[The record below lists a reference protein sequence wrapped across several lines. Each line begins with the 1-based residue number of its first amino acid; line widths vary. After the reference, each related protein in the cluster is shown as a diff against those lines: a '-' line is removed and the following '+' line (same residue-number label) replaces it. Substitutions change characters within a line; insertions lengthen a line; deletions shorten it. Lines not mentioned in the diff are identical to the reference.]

1 VCKKGEEAENRPM
14 PDERSVRGDDAEARL
29 LRTVD
34 ALARE
39 LDAERGAQA
48 TLQAS
53 IERDLGIDSLGRV
66 ELLLRIEQAF
76 GVHLPERTLAEAE
89 TVADLLAALRAAGRA
104 AEAAPVAAAALA
116 AQAAISGRPDEAE
129 TLVGALAW
137 HVARHAERTHIVLL
151 DDKGHQTLTYGALY
165 QVSKRIA
172 AGLQAHDIAGGQVA
186 IMLPTGFDFFA
197 CFLGAQLAGA
207 VPVPLYPPA
216 RPSQLEDHLRRH
228 SAILANCRARV
239 LVTLPQIKPL
249 ARLIQPQVRSLSA
262 VLTIDELQ
270 QGTASAAFA
279 RPRGTDL
286 ALLQY
291 TSGSTGNPKG
301 VTLTHANVLA
311 NVRAWSDAVALTPRD
326 VCVSWLPLYHDMGL
340 IGTWMGSLYNACTLV
355 LMSPLAFLAR
365 PERWLQAI
373 DRWRGTVT
381 AAPNFAFE
389 LLLRRAESSDFGA
402 LDLSCWRLCANGAEP
417 VSATTIERFCERFA
431 RHGFRRE
438 AMAPV
443 YGLAECTV
451 GLTVPPLGRPPRID
465 AVRRSALLAEDRA
478 EPAAGDDDVQLVV
491 GCGVPLPAHEIR
503 VVDEAGRPLAERRVG
518 RLQFR
523 GPSATAG
530 YFDNP
535 AETAKLLAE
544 GWLDSGDL
552 AYIAGGELFPVSRAK
567 DVIIRGG
574 QKLHPYEL
582 EEEVGRLPGVRKG
595 CVAVVGARDARSGT
609 ERVVVIAETRLADTE
624 QRRALHAKIAEL
636 AVRLLGAP
644 ADEIVLAR
652 PHSVLKTS
660 SGKIRRAAT
669 CAAFE
674 AGRLGAAGRAP
685 WLQLLRL
692 ALGAARGRGAVLLER
707 AGAVGFGLAAWGL
720 AAAAAAP
727 LLLLLALQRSPRR
740 RWRTVHRFARGW
752 LRALGMPVQAR
763 GLQHLDGGG
772 AAVLVANH
780 ASYLDSVVLLAALR
794 EPVTFVAKRE
804 LARVPLL
811 HWILRRLGVCFIER
825 FDLARSVRDAGRLA
839 ELLREGRRLLVFP
852 EGTFRR
858 PAGLLPFHLGAFLAA
873 AQTGAPVLPLAL
885 CGTRRLFPDR
895 AWLPRRAALQVHVEE
910 PLRPADSD
918 WQAALALRDAA
929 RRRIAHSCGEAA
941 LGTAL

>member
-1 VCKKGEEAENRPM
+1 M
-14 PDERSVRGDDAEARL
+14 PGERSMRTDDAEARL
-29 LRTVD
+29 LATVE

-39 LDAERGAQA
+39 LDAGRGVRA

-104 AEAAPVAAAALA
+104 AEAAPVAVAAPTPEAE
-116 AQAAISGRPDEAE
+116 SGGRPDEAE

-151 DDKGHQTLTYGALY
+151 DDEGHRTLSYGALY
-165 QVSKRIA
+165 EAGKRIA
-172 AGLQAHDIAGGQVA
+172 AGLHGHDVAGGQVA

-216 RPSQLEDHLRRH
+216 RPSQLEDHMRRH
-228 SAILANCRARV
+228 ATILANCRARV
-239 LVTLPQIKPL
+239 LLTLPQIKPL
-249 ARLIQPQVRSLSA
+249 ARLIQPQVKSLAA
-262 VLTIDELQ
+262 VLTAGELQ
-270 QGTASAAFA
+270 HGTASAAFA
-279 RPRGTDL
+279 RPRGADL

-301 VTLTHANVLA
+301 VTLTHDNVLC

-373 DRWRGTVT
+373 DRYRGTVT

-389 LLLRRAESSDFGA
+389 LLLRRADSADFGA

-417 VSATTIERFCERFA
+417 VSAATIERFCERFA

-451 GLTVPPLGRPPRID
+451 GLTVPPLDRPPRID
-465 AVRRSALLAEDRA
+465 PVSREVLLAESRA
-478 EPAAGDDDVQLVV
+478 VPAAGDDDAQRVV
-491 GCGVPLPAHEIR
+491 GCGVPLPGHEVR
-503 VVDEAGRPLAERRVG
+503 VVDDDGRPLAERRVG

-535 AETAKLLAE
+535 AETRKLLAD

-552 AYIAGGELFPVSRAK
+552 AYIADGELFPVSRAK

-574 QKLHPYEL
+574 HKLHPNEL

-595 CVAVVGARDARSGT
+595 CVAVVGARDARGGT
-609 ERVVVIAETRLADTE
+609 ERVVVIAETKLADAG
-624 QRRALHAKIAEL
+624 RRGELHEGIAALAL
-636 AVRLLGAP
+636 RLLGAP
-644 ADEIVLAR
+644 ADEVVLAP

-669 CAAFE
+669 CAAYE
-674 AGRLGAAGRAP
+674 SGRLGAAGHAA

-692 ALGAARGRGAVLLER
+692 TAGSTRARVARLAAR
-707 AGAVGFGLAAWGL
+707 AGALGFGLVAWGL

-727 LLLLLALQRSPRR
+727 LLLLLALQRSPHR
-740 RWRTVHRFARGW
+740 RWHTVHRFARAW
-752 LRALGMPVQAR
+752 LVTLGMPVHAR

-772 AAVLVANH
+772 AAMLVANH
-780 ASYLDSVVLLAALR
+780 ASYLDGVVLMAALP
-794 EPVTFVAKRE
+794 EPVTFVGKRE

-811 HWILRRLGVCFIER
+811 SWVLRRLGVCFIER
-825 FDLARSVRDAGRLA
+825 FEVARSVQDAGRLA
-839 ELLREGRRLLVFP
+839 DLLRDGHRLMVFP
-852 EGTFRR
+852 EGTLRR
-858 PAGLLPFHLGAFLAA
+858 PAGLLPFHQGAFLAA

-885 CGTRRLFPDR
+885 RGTRQLLPDG
-895 AWLPRRAALQVHVEE
+895 AWLPRPAALELHVDA
-910 PLRPADSD
+910 PLWPTGRD

-929 RRRIAHSCGEAA
+929 RSRIAKSCGEAA
-941 LGTAL
+941 LGAAR